1 MLTAI
6 VPAKNEAGR
15 IHKVLHRLLHI
26 EEIDRI
32 LVVLNG
38 SNDHT
43 LSEVKAFNSKKI
55 ILLFFKEALGI
66 DIPRAIGAAYAQK
79 IGSTMLLF
87 IDGDMVGEINRDL
100 REMIKKASSEKL
112 DMSLNNC
119 YPHLEGE
126 KPPSTQMLLFRELLN
141 RKIGLYE
148 QIQTASP
155 SHGPHLVSLQ
165 FLKYVPLRAIA
176 IPPVGMAI
184 ARKYN
189 LKIGLAAQIPHFLL
203 GSSLK
208 NQKHSR
214 LIKETVIGDSV
225 EAMEV
230 FYGLPRIRTYQGQKF
245 LGYHPERRF
254 DLLEKFS
261 QTILEAVC

>member
-15 IHKVLHRLLHI
+15 IYKVLYTLLQLK
-26 EEIDRI
+26 EIDRI

-43 LSEVKAFNSKKI
+43 LAEVKSFKSKKI

-87 IDGDMVGEINRDL
+87 IDGDMVGEIKQEL
-100 REMIKKASSEKL
+100 HEMIKKTYLEKL
-112 DMSLNNC
+112 DLSLSNC
-119 YPHLEGE
+119 YPHLGGE
-126 KPPSTQMLLFRELLN
+126 KPPSTQILLFRKLLN
-141 RKIGLYE
+141 KKIGLYE
-148 QIQTASP
+148 QIQTATP
-155 SHGPHLVSLQ
+155 SHGPHLVSLN
-165 FLKYVPLRAIA
+165 FLKCVPLKAIA

-184 ARKYN
+184 ACKYN

-208 NQKHSR
+208 DKKHSR
-214 LIKETVIGDSV
+214 LIKETIIGDSI
-225 EAMEV
+225 EALEV
-230 FYGLPRIRTYQGQKF
+230 FYDLPRIRTYQGKKF

-254 DLLEKFS
+254 DLLQKFS
-261 QTILEAVC
+261 QNIVEAVC

>member
-15 IHKVLHRLLHI
+15 IHKVLYSLLHI
-26 EEIDRI
+26 KEINRI

-38 SNDHT
+38 STDQT
-43 LSEVKAFNSKKI
+43 LNEVKAFRNKKI
-55 ILLFFKEALGI
+55 ALLFFKEALGI

-79 IGSTMLLF
+79 IGSSTLLF
-87 IDGDMVGEINRDL
+87 IDGDMVGEISQEL
-100 REMIKKASSEKL
+100 RGMIKRTSLQEL
-112 DMSLNNC
+112 DMSLNDC
-119 YPHLEGE
+119 YSHLEE
-126 KPPSTQMLLFRELLN
+126 KPPLTQMLLFRELLN
-141 RKIGLYE
+141 KKIGLYE
-148 QIQTASP
+148 QIHTASP
-155 SHGPHLVSLQ
+155 SHGPHLVSLK
-165 FLKYVPLRAIA
+165 FLKYVPLKAIA

-208 NQKHSR
+208 DRKHSR

-230 FYGLPRIRTYQGQKF
+230 FYGLPRIRTYQGKKF

-254 DLLEKFS
+254 DLLQKFS
-261 QTILEAVC
+261 QELLSM